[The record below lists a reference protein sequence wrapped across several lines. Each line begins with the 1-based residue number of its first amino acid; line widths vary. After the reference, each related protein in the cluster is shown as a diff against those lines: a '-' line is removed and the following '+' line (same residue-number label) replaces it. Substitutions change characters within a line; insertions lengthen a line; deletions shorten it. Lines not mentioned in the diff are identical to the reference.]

1 MARYLLI
8 SFDSNTNTLNY
19 STDATGAITS
29 QQPLSDSDLN
39 DLKDAITREEFFNTE
54 TTFSPKEN
62 ETYVASNLSITV
74 DEKVHTTTWADTSEG
89 VPEGLKKIRDEI
101 KKLIADKKWIFF
113 ALRYKWRNKNKWGK
127 KSLDDSSSS
136 SSKELGEFEKDDS
149 GYVYLY
155 MNIPKIVEKIAI
167 TSDMLPPFSDHE

>member
-1 MARYLLI
+1 MSNTSNFSFKYVESGGLMARYLLI

-39 DLKDAITREEFFNTE
+39 NLKDAITREGFFNTE

-74 DEKVHTTTWADTSEG
+74 GEKVHTTTWADTSEG

-101 KKLIADKKWIFF
+101 KKLIADKK
-113 ALRYKWRNKNKWGK
+113 
-127 KSLDDSSSS
+127 
-136 SSKELGEFEKDDS
+136 
-149 GYVYLY
+149 
-155 MNIPKIVEKIAI
+155 
-167 TSDMLPPFSDHE
+167 